1 MAKKSVVERNKKRI
15 ELNIKYAEKRKA
27 FKEKLADK
35 TLEMKERIK
44 IAAEFSALP
53 RNSSKVRINNRCFV
67 TGRAKGFHRYFGVSR
82 IILRDW
88 ALKGILPGVLK
99 KSL

>member
-15 ELNIKYAEKRKA
+15 ALNLHYAEKRKA
-27 FKEKLADK
+27 LKEKLKDRS
-35 TLEMKERIK
+35 LDMKERIK
-44 IAAEFSALP
+44 LAALFSSLP

-67 TGRAKGFHRYFGVSR
+67 TGRAKGYHRYFGVSR

-88 ALKGILPGVLK
+88 ASKGLLPGVLK

>member
-1 MAKKSVVERNKKRI
+1 MAKKSVIERNKKRI
-15 ELNIKYAEKRKA
+15 ALHFHFQEKRKA
-27 FKEKLADK
+27 FKEKLLDK
-35 TLEMKERIK
+35 SLDMKERIK
-44 IAAEFSALP
+44 LAAAFSALP

-67 TGRAKGFHRYFGVSR
+67 TGRAKGYRRYFGVSR

-88 ALKGILPGVLK
+88 ASKGMLPGVLK

>member
-1 MAKKSVVERNKKRI
+1 
-15 ELNIKYAEKRKA
+15 
-27 FKEKLADK
+27 
-35 TLEMKERIK
+35 MKERIK